1 LNKKAIIIIA
11 VSIAISI
18 GIMVIFASN
27 FSDQVSTK
35 NPQATS
41 NKTNE
46 TTIPVTA
53 GRHITINLNESM
65 HFATR

>member
-1 LNKKAIIIIA
+1 MNKKTIIIIA

-18 GIMVIFASN
+18 SIIVIFASN
-27 FSDQVSTK
+27 FSDQISTK
-35 NPQATS
+35 NPQGTS

-46 TTIPVTA
+46 TTIPVPT